1 MAGVT
6 GRLSAIT
13 LTMPAPALASPTP
26 VTGAETS
33 SPADAPMTSGTDL
46 QQVFEAFLHPAAWCD
61 ERGVLHHTNAAW
73 GELPASQLG
82 EYNPRRLA
90 LGATVTEL
98 WPAASELADD
108 VARVLG
114 GAVAQARHPIPPSPG
129 DTVDTTDDLV
139 LKACAI
145 GGRRGAL
152 LQIVPSPATASPSLQ
167 AARPIGEPPPSE
179 TLVSRLLAQLPLA
192 VVVTDHDGA
201 ITQVNPAFTI
211 LTGYSA
217 EEAIGQPIA
226 TLEASG
232 TPADTLRLRDS
243 ALRLGE
249 AWSGDVVH
257 RTRDDESFWAHTQIS
272 CLRDEHG
279 AITHYFYLLED
290 ITDRRAAQTEL
301 SRLSLVASKT
311 TNAVIMSTAAGRIEW
326 VNDGFSRLT
335 GYLPEE
341 ARGRPIIE
349 LLRGPATDHAA
360 SQRIEK
366 CIREGASIEEEVL
379 NYHREGR
386 AYWVRLRIDPVHDS
400 AGEFNGHIIMAH
412 DVTERRH
419 VDAARTEASQRLH
432 KIASLVPGMVF
443 QFKLRPDG
451 TSCLPYASDGIRDIY
466 GRTPEQVVDDAS
478 AIFSALH
485 PEDFAMV
492 VDAIYASA
500 RTLQPWR
507 QEYRVL
513 PTNGQ
518 MRWLLVH
525 ANPSRESDGSTLWHG
540 HIADITELKDTEEVL
555 HRSKEDLESTNLQLQ
570 EAFAH
575 SKELAAQAEAA
586 NLAKSAFLANMSHE
600 IRTPMNG
607 VIGMTGLLLQ
617 TQLTAEQRS
626 YLEIVRTSGEN
637 LLQVINDILDFSK
650 IEAGRLDLEH
660 IEFDVRDTVEEAV
673 DVLAVRALEKQLE
686 IVGHVD
692 ASVPV
697 RVKGDPGRLR
707 QILVNLLGNA
717 VKFTAAGN
725 ITVSASLVLPAPAG
739 SVPKVRFAVRDS
751 GIGIPKDRQSQL
763 FLPFSQIDSST
774 TRKYGG
780 TGLGLAICR
789 QLAILMGGDIGVESE
804 HGDGSTFWFTADLP
818 LATKAQPRPPKVD
831 TRTLVIEPRGA
842 TRRQLGEAL
851 GQCVLWHHEV
861 ENLPAASAELRRAA
875 LTAQP
880 YDLVLASTEL
890 PADQLLRFACK
901 LPVESEQPGIRLV
914 WMHPMTQPVEP
925 SLLGVYKERLA
936 KPVRREPLMTL
947 LRMLDTSSGTTT
959 TRPPIPVNRGPRYDD
974 FRILLVEDN
983 AVNQKVARAMV
994 KKFGAHVD
1002 TVANGREAVKV
1013 LEEIDYDLVFMDCQ
1027 MPEMDGFEATELIR
1041 SPESAVRN
1049 HDIPIVAMTANAMQG
1064 DRERCLEAGM
1074 NDYIPKPIH
1083 QGAVAAALKRYLGNE
1098 DTEDAAA

>member
-1 MAGVT
+1 MSDTAIPSLPPFAAGEPCSPVAE
-6 GRLSAIT
+6 SAS
-13 LTMPAPALASPTP
+13 L
-26 VTGAETS
+26 G
-33 SPADAPMTSGTDL
+33 ADAVSL
-46 QQVFEAFLHPAAWCD
+46 LEALPFPAAWCD
-61 ERGVLHHTNAAW
+61 DRGVLHGVNAAW
-73 GELPASQLG
+73 GALPPERLG
-82 EYNPRRLA
+82 EHDPRRL
-90 LGATVTEL
+90 LPGETVTEL
-98 WPAASELADD
+98 WPANSELADD
-108 VARVLG
+108 LARVLG
-114 GAVAQARHPIPPSPG
+114 GAARAARHPLPPPTGAPLEPG
-129 DTVDTTDDLV
+129 AEISFH
-139 LKACAI
+139 ACSLSI
-145 GGRRGAL
+145 GTGAL
-152 LQIVPSPATASPSLQ
+152 LQVRPTAPVATSHRSALEAPPSASPYESLV
-167 AARPIGEPPPSE
+167 ARILS
-179 TLVSRLLAQLPLA
+179 QLPLA
-192 VVVTDHDGA
+192 VVVTDREGN
-201 ITQVNPAFTI
+201 ITEVNPAFTI

-217 EEAIGQPIA
+217 EEAIGRHIRCIQA
-226 TLEASG
+226 TG
-232 TPADTLRLRDS
+232 TPVEVLSARDR

-249 AWSGDVVH
+249 AWSGDVLH
-257 RTRDDESFWAHTQIS
+257 RTRDDETFWAHTQIS
-272 CLRDEHG
+272 CLRDEHE
-279 AITHYFYLLED
+279 AITHTFYLLED
-290 ITDRRAAQTEL
+290 ITARRIAQAEM
-301 SRLSLVASKT
+301 SRLSLVASRT
-311 TNAVIMSTAAGRIEW
+311 TNAVIMSTADGEIEW
-326 VNDGFSRLT
+326 VNDGFTRLT
-335 GYLPEE
+335 GYDADEV
-341 ARGRPIIE
+341 RGRPIAE
-349 LLRGPATDHAA
+349 LLRGPATDVAA
-360 SQRIEK
+360 SLRIEEG
-366 CIREGASIEEEVL
+366 IRAGASIEEEVL
-379 NYHREGR
+379 NYNREGR

-400 AGEFNGHIIMAH
+400 KGNFAGHITMAY

-478 AIFSALH
+478 AIFSSLH

-507 QEYRVL
+507 QEYRVIP
-513 PTNGQ
+513 PTGQ

-540 HIADITELKDTEEVL
+540 HIADITELKSTEESL
-555 HRSKEDLESTNLQLQ
+555 HRSKEDLESTNQQLQ

-617 TQLTAEQRS
+617 TTLTAEQRS

-660 IEFDVRDTVEEAV
+660 IDFDVRDTVEEAV
-673 DVLAVRALEKQLE
+673 DVLAVRALEKKLE

-692 ASVPV
+692 PSVPA

-717 VKFTAAGN
+717 VKFTSQGR
-725 ITVSASLVLPAPAG
+725 ITVSATLVQPAPAG
-739 SVPKVRFAVRDS
+739 AVPKVRFAVRDS

-804 HGDGSTFWFTADLP
+804 RGNGSTFWFTADLP
-818 LATKAQPRPPKVD
+818 LAAKAQPRPPKVD
-831 TRTLVIEPRGA
+831 TRTLVIEPRDA
-842 TRRQLGEAL
+842 TRLQIGSLL

-861 ENLPAASAELRRAA
+861 TDLAAATEELRRAA

-880 YDLVLASTEL
+880 YDLVLVSSEL
-890 PADQLLRFACK
+890 PPDKLLRFACK

-914 WMHPMTQPVEP
+914 WMHPMTLPVES

-936 KPVRREPLMTL
+936 KPVRRDPLMSL
-947 LRMLDTSSGTTT
+947 LRMLDTSTGTTT
-959 TRPPIPVNRGPRYDD
+959 TRPPHPVKIDRYDA
-974 FRILLVEDN
+974 FRVLLVEDN

-994 KKFGAHVD
+994 KKFGCHVD
-1002 TVANGREAVKV
+1002 TVGNGREAVKV

-1027 MPEMDGFEATELIR
+1027 MPEMDGFEATAVIR
-1041 SPESAVRN
+1041 SSDSAVRN
-1049 HDIPIVAMTANAMQG
+1049 HAIPIVAMTANAMQG

-1083 QGAVAAALKRYLGNE
+1083 QSAVAAALKRYLG
-1098 DTEDAAA
+1098 DPTAEDAAA